1 MHAQSGQLTWV
12 DVQARAVA
20 LPAERPLLFARRFTK
35 MNNSPKLSE
44 SGAVLLAAQGLVKSL
59 GGRRVVDAVDLTCH
73 AGEVLGLLG
82 PNGAGKTT
90 TLRMCYGFL
99 RPDAGQIRVAGYD
112 LEREADLARRAL
124 GVCTQ
129 DDTFD
134 SEFTVRGNL
143 IQTGR
148 YYRPR
153 IPNLNQRI
161 DALLDQFGLMPF
173 AEQKPATLSGG
184 YRRRL
189 MIARA
194 VVHEPRV
201 VFLDEPTT
209 GLDPQARVAVWELI
223 NGLRAAGLAVVLTT
237 HFMDEAARLSDRLQ
251 VMQGGRVR
259 AAGAPQAVV
268 GDVVGEHV
276 VVLAAQTPS
285 AAAVIEWFKARGA
298 MPAQVLT
305 HWHVPLDAPGLATFV
320 AEFPHLQYEVR
331 PPNLDDLFLA
341 LSVETRS

>member
-1 MHAQSGQLTWV
+1 MGET
-12 DVQARAVA
+12 
-20 LPAERPLLFARRFTK
+20 LLDAK
-35 MNNSPKLSE
+35 
-44 SGAVLLAAQGLVKSL
+44 GLQKSL
-59 GGRRVVDAVDLTCH
+59 GGKRIVDGIDLSCR

-90 TLRMCYGFL
+90 SLRMCYGFL
-99 RPDAGQIRVAGYD
+99 RPDAGTISIAGFD
-112 LEREADLARRAL
+112 LATDGDRARRAL

-153 IPNLNQRI
+153 QTDIAKRI
-161 DALLDQFGLMPF
+161 DRLIEQFGLAPF
-173 AEQKPATLSGG
+173 ANQKPETLSGG
-184 YRRRL
+184 FKRRL

-194 VVHEPRV
+194 VVHQPRV

-223 NGLRAAGLAVVLTT
+223 NSLRAEGLAVVLTT
-237 HFMDEAARLSDRLQ
+237 HYMDEAERLSDRLLVLQ
-251 VMQGGRVR
+251 TGRVR
-259 AAGAPQAVV
+259 ASGLPRAVL

-276 VVLAAQTPS
+276 VVLSAQQDNS
-285 AAAVIEWFKARGA
+285 AQVIDWFKSRGNK
-298 MPAQVLT
+298 PAQVLED
-305 HWHVPLDAPGLATFV
+305 WHIALDAPGLAAFV
-320 AEFPHLQYEVR
+320 AAYPALRYEVR
-331 PPNLDDLFLA
+331 PPTLDDLFLA
-341 LSVETRS
+341 LASETTPST

>member
-1 MHAQSGQLTWV
+1 MLKNQNVEGSG
-12 DVQARAVA
+12 RVA
-20 LPAERPLLFARRFTK
+20 
-35 MNNSPKLSE
+35 S
-44 SGAVLLAAQGLVKSL
+44 SGNTGDVLLAASGLVKSL
-59 GGRRVVDAVDLTCH
+59 GGKRVVDGIDLTCH

-99 RPDAGQIRVAGYD
+99 GLDAGTVRIAGFD
-112 LEREADLARRAL
+112 LATDGDNARRAL

-129 DDTFD
+129 DDTYD

-153 IPNLNQRI
+153 QADLLQRI
-161 DALLDQFGLMPF
+161 DMLIERFGLTPY
-173 AEQKPATLSGG
+173 ADQKPETLSGG
-184 YRRRL
+184 YKRRL

-194 VVHEPRV
+194 VVHQPRV

-223 NGLRAAGLAVVLTT
+223 SGLRADGLAVVLTT
-237 HFMDEAARLSDRLQ
+237 HYMDEAERLSDRLQ
-251 VMQGGRVR
+251 VLQAGRVR
-259 AAGAPQAVV
+259 AQGVPRAVL

-276 VVLAAQTPS
+276 VILPAQLPES
-285 AAAVIEWFKARGA
+285 QPAIEWLKVRGA
-298 MPAQVLT
+298 KLSQVLGY
-305 HWHVPLDAPGLATFV
+305 WHAPLDAKGLAAFV
-320 AEFPHLQYEVR
+320 AAFPELRYEVR
-331 PPNLDDLFLA
+331 PPTLDDLFLA
-341 LSVETRS
+341 LAAETKS

>member
-1 MHAQSGQLTWV
+1 MLL
-12 DVQARAVA
+12 DAR
-20 LPAERPLLFARRFTK
+20 
-35 MNNSPKLSE
+35 
-44 SGAVLLAAQGLVKSL
+44 GLVKSL
-59 GGRRVVDAVDLTCH
+59 GGKRVVDGIDLGCR
-73 AGEVLGLLG
+73 AGEVIGLLG

-99 RPDAGQIRVAGYD
+99 RPDAGNISIAGH
-112 LEREADLARRAL
+112 DLATDGDNARRSL

-153 IPNLNQRI
+153 LNDLLPRI
-161 DALLDQFGLMPF
+161 DALIERFGLTPF
-173 AEQKPATLSGG
+173 ANQKPETLSGG
-184 YRRRL
+184 FKRRL

-194 VVHEPRV
+194 VVHQPRV

-223 NGLRAAGLAVVLTT
+223 NSLRADGLAIILTT
-237 HFMDEAARLSDRLQ
+237 HYMDEAERLSDRLLVLQ
-251 VMQGGRVR
+251 AGRVR
-259 AAGAPQAVV
+259 ASGLARNVL

-276 VVLAAQTPS
+276 VVLSAHEPATAAIIDS
-285 AAAVIEWFKARGA
+285 LKARGA
-298 MPAQVLT
+298 QPAQVLND
-305 HWHVPLDAPGLATFV
+305 WHIALDAQGLAAFVAANPGLR
-320 AEFPHLQYEVR
+320 YEVR
-331 PPNLDDLFLA
+331 PPTLDDLFLA
-341 LSVETRS
+341 LASEEKS

>member
-1 MHAQSGQLTWV
+1 
-12 DVQARAVA
+12 
-20 LPAERPLLFARRFTK
+20 
-35 MNNSPKLSE
+35 MNDCSKSSE
-44 SGAVLLAAQGLVKSL
+44 AGTVLLAAKGLVKSL
-59 GGRRVVDAVDLTCH
+59 GGKRVVDGVDLTCH

-112 LEREADLARRAL
+112 LEREGDLARRAL

-143 IQTGR
+143 VQTGR

-161 DALLDQFGLMPF
+161 DALLDQFGLKPF
-173 AEQKPATLSGG
+173 ADQKPVTLSGG
-184 YRRRL
+184 FRRRL

-194 VVHEPRV
+194 VVHEPQV

-209 GLDPQARVAVWELI
+209 GLDPQARLAVWELI
-223 NGLRAAGLAVVLTT
+223 HGLRAAGLAVVLTT

-259 AAGAPQAVV
+259 AAGAPQTVL

-276 VVLAAQTPS
+276 VLLAAQT
-285 AAAVIEWFKARGA
+285 ANVDAVLAWFKARGA
-298 MPAQVLT
+298 KPAQVLT
-305 HWHVPLDAPGLATFV
+305 HWHVPLDAAGLASFV
-320 AEFPHLQYEVR
+320 AAFPNLQYEVR

-341 LSVETRS
+341 LSVEANA